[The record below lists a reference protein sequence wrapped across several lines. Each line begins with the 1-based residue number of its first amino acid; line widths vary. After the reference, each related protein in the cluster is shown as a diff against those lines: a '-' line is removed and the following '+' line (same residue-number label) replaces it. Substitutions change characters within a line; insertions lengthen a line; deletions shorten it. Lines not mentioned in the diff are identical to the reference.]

1 MKQSSNLLSPTRYH
15 WEHNMSLDW
24 ELELIQKHLA
34 VEQEAKAILWSFIG
48 NLTVILHPNFFSTS

>member
-1 MKQSSNLLSPTRYH
+1 VVKQSSNLLSPTRYH

-34 VEQEAKAILWSFIG
+34 VEQEAKAIL
-48 NLTVILHPNFFSTS
+48 